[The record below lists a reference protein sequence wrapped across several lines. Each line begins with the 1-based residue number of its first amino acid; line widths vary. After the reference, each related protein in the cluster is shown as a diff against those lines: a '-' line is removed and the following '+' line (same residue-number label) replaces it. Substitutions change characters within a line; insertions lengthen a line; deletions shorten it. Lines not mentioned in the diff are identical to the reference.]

1 MTASNRPQ
9 GPVGPRPQQA
19 RDRVDYLFRNLT
31 PPADAPRADHLL
43 RQFVLAYRVRDGC
56 PP

>member
-1 MTASNRPQ
+1 MTASNPPQ
-9 GPVGPRPQQA
+9 APVGPDMQHR
-19 RDRVDYLFRNLT
+19 RDRVDYLFRNLAPT
-31 PPADAPRADHLL
+31 AGAPRADHLL

>member
-9 GPVGPRPQQA
+9 APAAPHPQQE
-19 RDRVDYLFRNLT
+19 RERVDYLFRNL
-31 PPADAPRADHLL
+31 PPPEGGPRAGHLL
-43 RQFVLAYRVRDGC
+43 RQFVQAYRVRDGC